1 MPNSVP
7 GAVAAVRRR
16 SPSLAVVRCRK
27 GMCLN
32 QRGNR
37 GVGFEFRGRRYIIG
51 TDAPEA
57 LLAAMHTAGVPR

>member
-1 MPNSVP
+1 
-7 GAVAAVRRR
+7 
-16 SPSLAVVRCRK
+16 
-27 GMCLN
+27 MCLN

-51 TDAPEA
+51 SEDPEV